1 MRCLRKNKREFW
13 YALYLGN
20 EDGKDENGLYTG
32 EHTAKYSA
40 PKKYKAN
47 ISAAKSTS
55 IYGDVIVETFGTDIQ
70 YDKVI
75 VIDDPD
81 FEIDEHTVLCID
93 KPLTYDANGRM
104 EYDYI
109 VTKVARSINSVSY
122 AIRRVTVDG

>member
-1 MRCLRKNKREFW
+1 MRCLKKNKREFW

-32 EHTAKYSA
+32 EHTAKYST

-47 ISAAKSTS
+47 ISAAKSAS
-55 IYGDVIVETFGTDIQ
+55 MNGDKI
-70 YDKVI
+70 I
-75 VIDDPD
+75 VIDEPN

-109 VTKVARSINSVSY
+109 VTKAARSLNSVSY